1 MNYFKIIFSLIL
13 FISCSYGQYD
23 IFESSGDKIPDI
35 DSLICIISQYDVIFL
50 GVENFDSLNNVLDYE
65 IFDALT
71 EKNKDIA
78 LSLEILEADNQG
90 IVNDF
95 LDGKISGQELHVSS
109 NIDINILQ
117 VFLPLIKLA
126 KNRGLP
132 VIAANIPKRFCR
144 IVAHFGIEELG
155 SLSEQEQKILPQQTF
170 FFNDRYKELFKERLK
185 EQKTQLEKQ
194 DENINNLYQSH
205 CLTDEKMAESISNFL
220 FQNPGYKVF
229 MINNSFHSD
238 YRLGIV
244 QKLNIRSPMLRIV
257 TIKNFSVPK
266 MAKIDYNQLLD
277 KSDFLILTFQ

>member
-1 MNYFKIIFSLIL
+1 MNYSKIILSLIL
-13 FISCSYGQYD
+13 FVSCSYGQFD
-23 IFESSGDKIPDI
+23 IFASSGDKIPDI
-35 DSLICIISQYDVIFL
+35 DSLICIVSQYDVIFL
-50 GVENFDSLNNVLDYE
+50 GVENFDSISNVLDYE

-95 LDGKISGQELHVSS
+95 LVGKISGQELHVAS

-117 VFLPLIKLA
+117 IFLPLIKLA
-126 KNRGLP
+126 KNKGLP

-144 IVAHFGIEELG
+144 IVSHFGIEELG

-170 FFNDRYKELFKERLK
+170 FFNDQYKELFKERLQ

-194 DENINNLYQSH
+194 DENFNNLYQSH
-205 CLTDEKMAESISNFL
+205 CLADEKMAESISNFL
-220 FQNPGYKVF
+220 LQNPGFKVF

-257 TIKNFSVPK
+257 TIKNFPVPK